1 MNYPIWEVPSG
12 GLLIAFV
19 AIVHVL
25 VAHFAVGG
33 GLFLV
38 LAEMKARREQDGV
51 FLDYLKRHSRFF
63 ILLTLVFGALT
74 GVGIWFTITLVHPQ
88 ATSSLI
94 NTFVWGWAMEW
105 CFFIIEIAAAMV
117 YYYGWERMD
126 ARTHVAVGWIYFIAA
141 WISLVIIN
149 GILSYM
155 LTPGAW
161 VTDRA
166 FWSGFF
172 NPTYWPSMI
181 MRTFVAMG
189 LAGIY
194 ALLTA
199 SWSRSPDLKRKIA
212 RYASLYWVLPMAVAV
227 PVGLIWYLLAAASA
241 GVPVAEMM
249 QADGNGLGALITAI
263 FIAGTETGQPVVQR
277 AAFYGIVASVL
288 VILLTLSIAT
298 FRKSSYGRVSTVVLL
313 LLALVAMGGGEW
325 MRESMRKPYVIGKFM
340 FVNGVRLPAAEGL
353 LNPPPEAAW
362 QAEDRF
368 SVDSLNENGVLQT
381 ALWTGLPEGEEIAPA
396 GLDPAA
402 RAERQAEAGRE
413 MFKLTCSACHT
424 LDGYLAIRP
433 LVRDQSVAS
442 LDRIIS
448 NLARPVDEA
457 GNPTSWSDPDLR
469 LATWR
474 GRRMPPFVGTEAER
488 RALAIYLS
496 RVGGT
501 ADAGVEAAVPETVAP
516 GSAVP
521 AGLQI
526 FDDYCSICHE
536 PGGDW
541 PMEKMIKGRD
551 ADTLYRA
558 IGRLPEL
565 NEDMPPFEGTVEERR
580 ALADYLAGLGQDAA
594 PTEDQP

>member
-25 VAHFAVGG
+25 VSHFAVGG

-38 LAEMKARREQDGV
+38 LAEIKARREQDSV
-51 FLDYLKRHSRFF
+51 FLEYLKRHSRFF

-74 GVGIWFTITLVHPQ
+74 GVGIWFTIALVHPQ

-105 CFFIIEIAAAMV
+105 CFFAIEIAAAMV
-117 YYYGWERMD
+117 YYYGWDRMK
-126 ARTHVAVGWIYFIAA
+126 ARTHLAVGWVYFIAA
-141 WISLVIIN
+141 WVSLVIIN

-155 LTPGAW
+155 LTPGSW
-161 VTDRA
+161 VTNRA

-199 SWSRSPDLKRKIA
+199 SWSANPDLKRKVA

-227 PVGLIWYLLAAASA
+227 PIGLIWYLAAAASA

-249 QADGNGLGALITAI
+249 QADGSGLGAIMAAI
-263 FIAGTETGQPVVQR
+263 FAAGTESGQPVVQR
-277 AAFYGIVASVL
+277 AALVSIVASLAAILIIL
-288 VILLTLSIAT
+288 VIAT
-298 FRKSSYGRVSTVVLL
+298 FRQSSYGRVSTVTLL
-313 LLALVAMGGGEW
+313 LLALLAMGGGEW
-325 MRESMRKPYVIGKFM
+325 MRESLRKPYVIGRFM
-340 FVNGVRLPAAEGL
+340 FVNGVRLPAAEGIPE
-353 LNPPPEAAW
+353 PPPEAAW

-368 SVDSLNENGVLQT
+368 SVDALNDNGVLPT
-381 ALWTGLPEGEEIAPA
+381 ALWTDRRAGDEGDPVR
-396 GLDPAA
+396 LDPASRA
-402 RAERQAEAGRE
+402 RQQAEAGRE

-433 LVRDQSVAS
+433 LVRDQSVSS
-442 LDRIIS
+442 LERILS
-448 NLARPVDEA
+448 NLAKPVDQA
-457 GNPTSWSDPDLR
+457 GNPTSWADPDLR

-474 GRRMPPFVGTEAER
+474 GRRMPPFVGTDAER
-488 RALAIYLS
+488 RALAIYLA
-496 RVGGT
+496 RIGGNP
-501 ADAGVEAAVPETVAP
+501 AAGAETLAPAATEEAAAP
-516 GSAVP
+516 L
-521 AGLQI
+521 GLQV
-526 FDDYCSICHE
+526 FNDQCAICHD

-541 PMEKMIKGRD
+541 PMEKMVKGRD
-551 ADTLYRA
+551 AETLYQA

-565 NEDMPPFEGTVEERR
+565 NETMMPFEGTDEERR
-580 ALADYLAGLGQDAA
+580 ALAEHLAGLGRDAA
-594 PTEDQP
+594 GTEDGP